1 MNETKKSRKGLY
13 SLLVLIGL
21 LAIIFF
27 TIGFFVIQPIGAI
40 PEGKTIVF
48 WRVGT
53 NMPFISSADG
63 LLLDADQS
71 VTLLGRGVILGA
83 VADIMEGRIII
94 RLPYMGFLYKISTG
108 GKEFNR

>member
-48 WRVGT
+48 WRVGS

-63 LLLDADQS
+63 LLLEADQS
-71 VTLLGRGVILGA
+71 VTLIGRGVILGA

-94 RLPYMGFLYKISTG
+94 RLPYMDFLYKISTG
-108 GKEFNR
+108 GKEFSR